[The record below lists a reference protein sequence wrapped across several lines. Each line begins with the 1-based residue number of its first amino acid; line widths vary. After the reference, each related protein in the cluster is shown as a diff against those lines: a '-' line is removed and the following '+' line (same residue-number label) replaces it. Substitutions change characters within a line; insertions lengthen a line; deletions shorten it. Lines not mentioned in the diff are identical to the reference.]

1 MLFYAVKE
9 ALMSK
14 QKSEKQS
21 FMLKIS
27 SFIVKKR
34 AFIFLFYI
42 FAVVFS
48 VIAMGW
54 VHVENDVTVYLPD
67 DTETR
72 QGLVVM
78 NENFVASGMAQV
90 MVSNITVDTA
100 WEIHEKLSE
109 IEGVTMVMFDE
120 TDSHYRDAAALFDLT
135 FDGPT
140 ADSKTEA
147 AMEEVRQVVAGYDA
161 DFSTDIGYDMISEIE
176 GEMMSI
182 LLVAVVIIIGV
193 LILTSRAYM
202 EVPVLLLTF
211 GMAAILNMG
220 TNFVFGTISF
230 ISNSVAVVLQLALA
244 IDYAIILCH
253 RFSDEYEGK
262 TAEQAAIIALSKAI
276 PEISASSMTTISGL
290 LALSFMKF
298 GIGLDLALVMSK
310 SIFFS
315 LLSVFTFM
323 PGLLVF
329 FAPLLDKTR
338 HKKLLPRV
346 DFIGKFAV
354 KTRRVI
360 PVAFVGVIIAAFVI
374 SGNCPFSYSYLN
386 AGTSHQS
393 PRQQSAQRI
402 KDAFGESNMV
412 AVIVPSGN
420 YEVEKQFLAEI
431 VTCPEVKSAMG
442 LSNTVAMGDYVL
454 TDALT
459 PRQLSELLDM
469 DYELMQMLYGVYA
482 TEHNQYGEIIA
493 GLSEYRVPLIDMFM
507 FLKEQMETNN
517 ITIPGDDQQMME
529 EMLSALDT
537 AMAQLQ
543 SENYSRMVVYLDLP
557 EEGEQ
562 TFAFL
567 DRMHEILWSYYPSDS
582 YIIGNSPSCQD
593 LASTFSQDN
602 LSITLFSVFFV
613 IIVLLLTFQSVGLPL
628 LLIMTIQGS
637 IWMNFAFPAILD
649 TPLFF
654 LGYLVVQ
661 AIQMGANIDYAIV
674 ISSHYQELKRHMP
687 HKQAIIHAVNA
698 AFPTILTSGGI
709 MVSAAFLIGNI
720 STNAV
725 IAVMGSCLGR
735 GTLVSLILVLFV
747 LPPMLVLGDSII
759 ERTRFR
765 VKLPQPERRTA
776 TGAIRVKGRVRGYI
790 SGMVDAEFDG
800 ILRGQLDANVSN
812 ATAVT
817 EVNEANNKQ
826 EGGQE

>member
-1 MLFYAVKE
+1 
-9 ALMSK
+9 MSNT
-14 QKSEKQS
+14 QHEKPG
-21 FMLKIS
+21 FMLKLS
-27 SFIVKKR
+27 GFIVKKR

-54 VHVENDVTVYLPD
+54 VYVENDVTVYLPEE
-67 DTETR
+67 TETR

-90 MVSNITVDTA
+90 MVSNITPETA
-100 WEIHEKLSE
+100 WQIHETLSA
-109 IEGVTMVMFDE
+109 IDGVTMVMFDE
-120 TDSHYRDAAALFDLT
+120 TDSHYRDTKALFDLT

-140 ADSKTEA
+140 ADPKTEA
-147 AMEEVRQVVAGYDA
+147 AMEEVRLALTNYDA
-161 DFSTDIGYDMISEIE
+161 DYSTDIGYDMIGEIE
-176 GEMMSI
+176 GEMLSI

-193 LILTSRAYM
+193 LALTSRSYM

-211 GMAAILNMG
+211 GMAAVLNMG

-230 ISNSVAVVLQLALA
+230 ISNAVAVVLQLALA

-253 RFSDEYEGK
+253 RFSDEYEGR
-262 TAEQAAIIALSKAI
+262 TAEDAAIIALSKAI
-276 PEISASSMTTISGL
+276 PEITASSMTTISGL

-323 PGLLVF
+323 PGLLVV

-338 HKKLLPRV
+338 HKKLLPKV

-360 PVAFVGVIIAAFVI
+360 PVVFVALIIVAFFL
-374 SGNCPFSYSYLN
+374 SNDCPFSYSYLN

-402 KDAFGESNMV
+402 KDSFGDNNMV

-420 YEVEKQFLAEI
+420 YEAEQQFLAEI
-431 VTCPEVKSAMG
+431 VTYPEVKSAMG
-442 LSNTVAMGDYVL
+442 LSNTEAMGGYVL

-459 PRQLSELLDM
+459 PRELSELLEM
-469 DYELMQMLYGVYA
+469 DYELMQVLYGAYA
-482 TEHNQYGEIIA
+482 TEHNQYGEILT
-493 GLSEYRVPLIDMFM
+493 GLAEYRVPLIDMFM
-507 FLKEQMETNN
+507 FLKDQLQTNN
-517 ITIPGDDQQMME
+517 ISIPGSSELNIDE
-529 EMLSALDT
+529 LFAALDT

-543 SENYSRMVVYLDLP
+543 SEKYSRMVVYLDLP

-567 DRMHEILWSYYPSDS
+567 DQMHQMMEPYYASEC
-582 YIIGNSPSCQD
+582 YIIGGSPSCRD
-593 LASTFSQDN
+593 LSVTFVQDN
-602 LSITLFSVFFV
+602 LAITLVSVFFV
-613 IIVLLLTFQSVGLPL
+613 IVVLILTFQSVGLPL
-628 LLIMTIQGS
+628 LLIVIIQGS
-637 IWMNFAFPAILD
+637 IWINFSVPAVLD

-674 ISSHYQELKRHMP
+674 ISSHYQALKQQMP
-687 HKQAIIHAVNA
+687 HKKAIIQAVNA
-698 AFPTILTSGGI
+698 AFPTVLTSGSI
-709 MVSAAFLIGNI
+709 MTSAALLIGGI

-725 IAVMGSCLGR
+725 IAVMGTCLGR
-735 GTLVSLILVLFV
+735 GTLISIILVLFV
-747 LPPMLVLGDSII
+747 LPPTLVLGDSII
-759 ERTRFR
+759 ERTKFK
-765 VKLPQPERRTA
+765 VKIPQFA
-776 TGAIRVKGRVRGYI
+776 SHNVTGTVRIKGRVRGYI

-800 ILRGQLDANVSN
+800 ILRGQMDANVSN
-812 ATAVT
+812 ATSVT
-817 EVNEANNKQ
+817 QVPEDENTP
-826 EGGQE
+826 EGGKEQ

>member
-1 MLFYAVKE
+1 
-9 ALMSK
+9 MSK
-14 QKSEKQS
+14 INGEKPS
-21 FMLKIS
+21 VMLKIAG
-27 SFIVKKR
+27 FIVKKR

-48 VIAMGW
+48 IIAMGW
-54 VHVENDVTVYLPD
+54 VNVENDVTVYLPE

-90 MVSNITVDTA
+90 MVSNITLDTA
-100 WEIHEKLSE
+100 WDISEKMSA
-109 IEGVTMVMFDE
+109 IDGVTMVMFDE
-120 TDSHYRDAAALFDLT
+120 TESHYRDAAALFDLT

-140 ADSKTEA
+140 ADPKTEA
-147 AMEEVRQVVAGYDA
+147 AMEAVRALVADYDA

-193 LILTSRAYM
+193 LVLTSRAYM

-220 TNFVFGTISF
+220 TNFIFGTISF

-262 TAEQAAIIALSKAI
+262 TAEEAAIIALSKAI

-290 LALSFMKF
+290 IALSFMKF

-310 SIFFS
+310 SIFLS

-323 PGLLVF
+323 PGLLVL

-338 HKKLLPRV
+338 HRKLLPRV

-354 KTRRVI
+354 KTRRII
-360 PVAFVGVIIAAFVI
+360 PVVFVGVIIAAFVI
-374 SGNCPFSYSYLN
+374 SNDCPFSYSYLN

-412 AVIVPSGN
+412 AVIVPSGD
-420 YEVEKQFLAEI
+420 YEAEKQFLAEI

-442 LSNTVAMGDYVL
+442 LSNTVAMGEYVL

-469 DYELMQMLYGVYA
+469 DYELMQMLYGAYA
-482 TEHNQYGEIIA
+482 TEHNEYGEILT

-507 FLKEQMETNN
+507 FLKDQLQANN
-517 ITIPGDDQQMME
+517 ISIPGENQQMMD
-529 EMLSALDT
+529 EMFGALDT

-567 DRMHEILWSYYPSDS
+567 DQMHVMLEKYYEEDV
-582 YIIGNSPSCQD
+582 YIIGSSPSCRD

-602 LSITLFSVFFV
+602 LAITLFSVFFV
-613 IIVLLLTFQSVGLPL
+613 IVVLLLTFQSVGLPL

-637 IWMNFAFPAILD
+637 IWINFAVPAILD

-709 MVSAAFLIGNI
+709 MVSAAFLIGGI

-747 LPPMLVLGDSII
+747 LPPTLVLGDSII

-765 VKLPQPERRTA
+765 VKIPQLPRHTVS
-776 TGAIRVKGRVRGYI
+776 GAVRVKGRIRGYI
-790 SGMVDAEFDG
+790 NGMVDAEFDG
-800 ILRGQLDANVSN
+800 IVRGELDANVSN
-812 ATAVT
+812 STAVT
-817 EVNEANNKQ
+817 EIEEESTVEK
-826 EGGQE
+826 GGQEQ